1 MRKLKLRVFTWL
13 SPGHLVEMGPRLM
26 ILSKSCGCDP
36 ILGITE
42 RMEHFEKPQGM
53 GGECA
58 HTHTYT
64 VITITA
70 PVPL

>member
-1 MRKLKLRVFTWL
+1 
-13 SPGHLVEMGPRLM
+13 M

-53 GGECA
+53 GGECE
-58 HTHTYT
+58 HTHSKIQILWRINQGTGLRT
-64 VITITA
+64 AKAEVIKT
-70 PVPL
+70 LR